1 MVFFLKG
8 IKRFFRL
15 FLGFK
20 KEKPQPISV
29 VLPKAY
35 RVAFITGAARRVGAQ
50 IARALHEN
58 DYKVLIH
65 CHRSTEEAEKLVRE
79 LNATRPDSACVFYHD
94 LSNVDVFP
102 VLMEQA
108 VNCWGKL
115 HLLINNASCFFST
128 PLEQTTP
135 LLWNNLMAINLKAPF
150 FLSQAAWPYLK
161 REEGNIINIAD
172 IHAFS
177 PLRRHAVYSIAKAG
191 LVMATQALAKEMA
204 PFVRVNAV
212 APGLVLLPEG
222 ENALTAEQQL
232 KIIEK
237 NYLKRIGM
245 PLDVAQAC
253 LYLANANY
261 VTGQVIEVAG
271 GRRGR

>member
-1 MVFFLKG
+1 MAFFLKG

-20 KEKPQPISV
+20 KEKPQPVSV
-29 VLPKAY
+29 VLPKEY

-50 IARALHEN
+50 IAKTLHGN

-65 CHRSTEEAEKLVRE
+65 CHCSTEEAEQLVRE
-79 LNATRPDSACVFYHD
+79 LNAIRPDSASVFYHD
-94 LSNVDVFP
+94 LSKVEVFP
-102 VLMEQA
+102 ALMEQA

-177 PLRRHAVYSIAKAG
+177 PLRRHAVYSIAK
-191 LVMATQALAKEMA
+191 EMA